1 MTSKASNPGLVVCC
15 AVLISVGGLL
25 SGCNGGGSA
34 AVVSDEDR
42 KAFLSHPDPKHPPK
56 EMFDYMK
63 AHNVAAPQGPPA
75 AAPTAETAAST
86 AANPSPATN

>member
-1 MTSKASNPGLVVCC
+1 MTRKTGFVMGC
-15 AVLISVGGLL
+15 AVLVSVGGLL

-63 AHNVAAPQGPPA
+63 AHNVAAPQGPPVVG
-75 AAPTAETAAST
+75 TAAS
-86 AANPSPATN
+86 SVTN